1 MKALAALDEIDL
13 KILAALNLNPKS
25 SYEDIAYAA
34 DISVEEVEKRV
45 KRMMDE
51 GVILNYGLK
60 LREDILN
67 MLPPKESLKELEKK
81 IVFKVSDVTGLASE
95 VNRVFGTGA
104 GIILNYAGIGIG
116 QNIANEK
123 RPSNKDE
130 AFIVIKRALEERG
143 FGEVFIEFDSASSS
157 GRILFK
163 NMPFPRENQIHE
175 VLEMLVRGIFQ
186 GFVSKVLKT
195 NKISLS
201 KEQCVAK
208 GDNVCIFVFKIES

>member
-1 MKALAALDEIDL
+1 MATLDETDL

-25 SYEDIAYAA
+25 SYEDISYVA
-34 DISVEEVEKRV
+34 DVPVEEVEKRV

-60 LREDILN
+60 LREDVLN
-67 MLPPKESLKELEKK
+67 MLPPKESLKEFEKK
-81 IVFKVSDVTGLASE
+81 IVFKARDVAGLASE
-95 VNRVFGTGA
+95 VNRVFGTGS

-116 QNIANEK
+116 QSIANEK
-123 RPSNKDE
+123 KLSNKEE
-130 AFIVIKRALEERG
+130 AFTVIRRALEERG
-143 FGEVFIEFDSASSS
+143 FGEVFIEFDPASSS

-163 NMPFPRENQIHE
+163 NMPFPKENQIHE

-186 GFVSKVLKT
+186 GFVCKVLKT

-201 KEQCVAK
+201 EEQCVAK
-208 GDNVCIFVFKIES
+208 GNDVCIFAFKIESP